1 MEIVVVL
8 RFFLII
14 FILFSSNSRAEKS
27 NNENNYKTVTVANFN
42 NVIWSFSF
50 INKNE
55 ILVSLRKGDLYYFNI
70 LTNEKIKLNIPKVE
84 EYGQG
89 GLLDI
94 HLKNIDG
101 TKYIY
106 YTFSEKLDGLVTTSL
121 ARGIYQTKAI
131 SEVETLFSAKTDSD
145 KKQHFGS

>member
-55 ILVSLRKGDLYYFNI
+55 ILVRLRKGDLYYFNI

-101 TKYIY
+101 T
-106 YTFSEKLDGLVTTSL
+106 
-121 ARGIYQTKAI
+121 
-131 SEVETLFSAKTDSD
+131 
-145 KKQHFGS
+145 